1 MVPGEIC
8 IERSEKDN
16 HSRKA
21 VLNMQK
27 SAEAIVAERR
37 RAESIGD
44 SKYNRER
51 RSDWKWQK
59 TWKKGL
65 SAKG

>member
-1 MVPGEIC
+1 MVPGEVC
-8 IERSEKDN
+8 IERSEKGN

-27 SAEAIVAERR
+27 SAEAIVAERG
-37 RAESIGD
+37 RAESVGV
-44 SKYNRER
+44 SKYNREK

-59 TWKKGL
+59 T
-65 SAKG
+65 